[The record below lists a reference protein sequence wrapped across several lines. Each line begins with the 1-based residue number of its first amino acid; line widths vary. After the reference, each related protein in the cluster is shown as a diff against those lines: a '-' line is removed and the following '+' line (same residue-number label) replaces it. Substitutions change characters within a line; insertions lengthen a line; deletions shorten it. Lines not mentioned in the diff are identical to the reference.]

1 MFQFSSGTV
10 LGRYELLIPVA
21 QGGMADVWAAR
32 LNGSRG
38 FTKLVAIKTIR
49 PGALDDTR
57 LEQMLMAEAQ
67 LAAAIQHPN
76 VISTLELGE
85 QENALFLVMEW
96 ADAEP
101 LSVLLRGSKEDDVVP
116 APIAA
121 NIIAQACRGAHCAH
135 ELRDAEGNPLGVVH
149 RDLSPQNLLLT
160 YQGIVKVVDFGV
172 AKATQR
178 TSALT
183 EDGELKG
190 KLAYMSPEQ
199 VRGEAIDRRT
209 DVFALGTIL
218 YLLTTGQH
226 PFKCSHPAETLSR
239 LASDAPVMPP
249 NRKRPD
255 YSPALQAVV
264 MRALHKDRDQRYP
277 TAEALLLALEDALP
291 ESKGI
296 EAEVAR
302 FLFERCPGLGERR
315 RQHIRTAGE
324 LLDRSENTP
333 QSHSPTSISAVSV
346 ATPAGASSPSQVAA
360 RAMPEQVD
368 FRSNT
373 RRRWA
378 LAVGAVASSAVAILI
393 IALMQSAPTPTP
405 TVAGNAL
412 APPAAGSIAVA
423 AEHGA
428 PAASPS
434 SPTEQAETSTASTP
448 ATKNAA
454 APIAAVQEDAPGNEG
469 RRRGSKAAHTR
480 AVSLDAHDDVA
491 APGPA
496 ALMATG
502 TPSSNGTATD
512 PVAPATLPD
521 QATSN
526 RRASAP
532 VPSSAE
538 AASASEAQ
546 PSPRSRRQTSKT
558 KKKDSWDPTTFGGR
572 L

>member
-49 PGALDDTR
+49 SGALDDAR
-57 LEQMLMAEAQ
+57 LEQMLLAEAQ
-67 LAAAIQHPN
+67 LAAQIQHPN

-85 QENALFLVMEW
+85 QEDSLFLVMEW

-101 LSVLLRGSKEDDVVP
+101 LSVLLKGSREDDVVP

-160 YQGIVKVVDFGV
+160 YAGIVKVVDFGV

-226 PFKCSHPAETLSR
+226 PFKCSHPAETLNR
-239 LASDAPVMPP
+239 LASDAPFLPP
-249 NRKRPD
+249 NRKQPD
-255 YSPALQAVV
+255 YPPALQAVV
-264 MRALHKDRDQRYP
+264 LRALHKDREQRYP
-277 TAEALLLALEDALP
+277 TAEALLLALEEAVP

-296 EAEVAR
+296 EAEVAK

-324 LLDRSENTP
+324 LLDRSAGPP
-333 QSHSPTSISAVSV
+333 QSLSPSSISAVSV
-346 ATPAGASSPSQVAA
+346 ATQTGTTNPSQIATPPTSELSNGETPA
-360 RAMPEQVD
+360 VD
-368 FRSNT
+368 FRPPSQ
-373 RRRWA
+373 RRWLLASAGLAFAGIGA
-378 LAVGAVASSAVAILI
+378 LLLTRWPAPSSAPPLDASNPKASLTW
-393 IALMQSAPTPTP
+393 AA
-405 TVAGNAL
+405 AA
-412 APPAAGSIAVA
+412 APPVA
-423 AEHGA
+423 EPH
-428 PAASPS
+428 SPL
-434 SPTEQAETSTASTP
+434 P
-448 ATKNAA
+448 NAA
-454 APIAAVQEDAPGNEG
+454 ASAPQAAVSSGLTT
-469 RRRGSKAAHTR
+469 GSER
-480 AVSLDAHDDVA
+480 A
-491 APGPA
+491 
-496 ALMATG
+496 
-502 TPSSNGTATD
+502 N
-512 PVAPATLPD
+512 
-521 QATSN
+521 
-526 RRASAP
+526 
-532 VPSSAE
+532 
-538 AASASEAQ
+538 SE
-546 PSPRSRRQTSKT
+546 PPRSRRGSAQRAATGADVPVIAAPGAQAPLPRTPSSAQAAPASAEAPVSPSDANDANRKTESASNAEPGAASETSRAAPRTKRPPSKP
-558 KKKDSWDPTTFGGR
+558 KKKDSWDPATFGGR